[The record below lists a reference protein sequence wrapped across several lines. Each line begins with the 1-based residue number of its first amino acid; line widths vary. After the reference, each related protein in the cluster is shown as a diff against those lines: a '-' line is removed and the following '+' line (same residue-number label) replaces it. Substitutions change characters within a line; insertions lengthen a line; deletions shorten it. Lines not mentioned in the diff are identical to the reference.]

1 MTDHPDPQPP
11 VAKASGDG
19 LPGQAEPPEEAGRGD
34 AAGPAGTSDTGDLP
48 GTPKPSRRRVR
59 RRAERPGTNP
69 SADDAPDVVPP
80 RGEPKPGE
88 TQHDRWL
95 REQRPPHWE

>member
-1 MTDHPDPQPP
+1 MTDRPDPVEPDDQFDQSEP
-11 VAKASGDG
+11 AGDVE
-19 LPGQAEPPEEAGRGD
+19 QAEP
-34 AAGPAGTSDTGDLP
+34 S
-48 GTPKPSRRRVR
+48 KPSRRRVR
-59 RRAERPGTNP
+59 RRAERAGTNP

-80 RGEPKPGE
+80 RAEPKPGE

>member
-1 MTDHPDPQPP
+1 MTDHPDHSAPQSDGAEP
-11 VAKASGDG
+11 VE
-19 LPGQAEPPEEAGRGD
+19 QAEPD
-34 AAGPAGTSDTGDLP
+34 DTTGAP
-48 GTPKPSRRRVR
+48 RSRRRVR

-80 RGEPKPGE
+80 RSEPKPGE

>member
-1 MTDHPDPQPP
+1 MTDHPDP
-11 VAKASGDG
+11 V
-19 LPGQAEPPEEAGRGD
+19 EPDDQSEQ
-34 AAGPAGTSDTGDLP
+34 TGHVEL
-48 GTPKPSRRRVR
+48 TEQPKPSRRRVR

-80 RGEPKPGE
+80 RAEPKPGE
-88 TQHDRWL
+88 SQHDRWL

>member
-1 MTDHPDPQPP
+1 MTDRPDP
-11 VAKASGDG
+11 V
-19 LPGQAEPPEEAGRGD
+19 EPSEQ
-34 AAGPAGTSDTGDLP
+34 AGPVEQE
-48 GTPKPSRRRVR
+48 KPRRRVR

-80 RGEPKPGE
+80 RAEPKPGE

>member
-1 MTDHPDPQPP
+1 MTDHPDPPAPDGEADGAEP
-11 VAKASGDG
+11 VE
-19 LPGQAEPPEEAGRGD
+19 QAEADDTTGEAD
-34 AAGPAGTSDTGDLP
+34 ETTTSTGA
-48 GTPKPSRRRVR
+48 TRSRRRVR

-80 RGEPKPGE
+80 RSEPKPGE

>member
-1 MTDHPDPQPP
+1 MTTDSPDPTEPAD
-11 VAKASGDG
+11 V
-19 LPGQAEPPEEAGRGD
+19 EPPEPGESEPGEAL
-34 AAGPAGTSDTGDLP
+34 PAEPQPT
-48 GTPKPSRRRVR
+48 RRRRTR

-80 RGEPKPGE
+80 RGEPAPGE

>member
-1 MTDHPDPQPP
+1 MTEQPD
-11 VAKASGDG
+11 A
-19 LPGQAEPPEEAGRGD
+19 AEPAAPAAPDD
-34 AAGPAGTSDTGDLP
+34 AADKAEVAASTGGPP
-48 GTPKPSRRRVR
+48 PSRRRVR

-69 SADDAPDVVPP
+69 SADDAPDVVAP
-80 RGEPKPGE
+80 RADPKPGE

>member
-1 MTDHPDPQPP
+1 MTDRP
-11 VAKASGDG
+11 
-19 LPGQAEPPEEAGRGD
+19 GD
-34 AAGPAGTSDTGDLP
+34 AVGQPESTVPTPQTVPSASAGSAES
-48 GTPKPSRRRVR
+48 PKPSRRRVR

-69 SADDAPDVVPP
+69 SADDAPDVVAP
-80 RGEPKPGE
+80 RAEPEPGE